1 MSEEDDAAS
10 ERRFTNRLA
19 VYWEGLRRE
28 RHGLIPLGRD
38 VDIDALALD
47 FVAELSVQT

>member
-1 MSEEDDAAS
+1 MSDDESAS

-28 RHGLIPLGRD
+28 RHGLIPLESD
-38 VDIDALALD
+38 VDIDAFNL
-47 FVAELSVQT
+47 VVT